1 MKEIILK
8 HLHEAVGVPLGI
20 ENSAKNLFN
29 DLIKKFDEG
38 DYRDNYIFKNTDG
51 RYSFSDFDFG
61 SINFNIEIVPYQG
74 DIIQFGGFGFGEKSE
89 VGDTG
94 RLEVDFSDELHLQAT
109 IVVPED
115 LESFGADDITELFK
129 SQRPR
134 IISVLAHELKHA
146 YDSFKKPHK
155 TVIDTSKYQTYSS
168 FRTNLEPI
176 DSLIFD
182 LYYINTVES
191 LVRPSEIYTLMREKK
206 ISKKDFLDFLQSTD
220 TYKNLLKIRNF
231 SYKKFR
237 EELKQYK
244 DDIERIVS
252 GFDNV
257 DELPDNFEETLDIFL
272 GAVYKTIGQSV
283 VSYAQRIV
291 TTGLGFLSIL
301 TGIPE
306 NRIKIYD
313 KVVKDIS
320 KYEENPIKY
329 YEFLEKMFKFEGM
342 KAIKR
347 LSKLYSLATNNK
359 VDTSIKDPIS
369 REIVVNEVK
378 LGLKTPKKINNK

>member
-8 HLHEAVGVPLGI
+8 HLQEAVGVPLGI
-20 ENSAKNLFN
+20 ENSAKNLFD
-29 DLIKKFDEG
+29 DLMKKFDDG
-38 DYRDNYIFKNTDG
+38 DYNDNYIFKNTGG
-51 RYSFSDFDFG
+51 RYSFSDFDFD
-61 SINFNIEIVPYQG
+61 SINFNIELKPYNG
-74 DIIQFGGFGFGEKSE
+74 DILQFGGFGFGEKSGI
-89 VGDTG
+89 GDTG
-94 RLEVDFSDELHLQAT
+94 RLEVDFSDELYLQA
-109 IVVPED
+109 IIAVPRD
-115 LESFGADDITELFK
+115 FESLSVDDIVELFK

-155 TVIDTSKYQTYSS
+155 TVIDTSKYQAYSGL
-168 FRTNLEPI
+168 RTGLEPI

-182 LYYINTVES
+182 LYYINAIES
-191 LVRPSEIYTLMREKK
+191 LVRPSEIYTLMKERK
-206 ISKKDFLDFLQSTD
+206 ISRKDFLDFLQSTD

-231 SYKKFR
+231 SYRKFR

-244 DDIERIVS
+244 DEIEDIVLS
-252 GFDNV
+252 FDNV
-257 DELPDNFEETLDIFL
+257 DGLPDNFEETLDIFL
-272 GAVYKTIGQSV
+272 KSVYTTIGGEIA
-283 VSYAQRIV
+283 SYAQRMV
-291 TTGLGFLSIL
+291 TSGLGFLTIL

-313 KVVKDIS
+313 KIMKDIS

-329 YEFLEKMFKFEGM
+329 YEFLEKMFKFESM

-347 LSKLYSLATNNK
+347 LSKLYSLTTNDK

-369 REIVVNEVK
+369 KEIAVNEVK
-378 LGLKTPKKINNK
+378 LGLKTPKKLNNK

>member
-8 HLHEAVGVPLGI
+8 HLHEAVGVPQGI
-20 ENSAKNLFN
+20 ENGAKNLFN
-29 DLIKKFDEG
+29 DLMKKFDEG
-38 DYRDNYIFKNTDG
+38 DYRDKYIFKNTG
-51 RYSFSDFDFG
+51 GKYSFSDFDFD
-61 SINFNIEIVPYQG
+61 SINFNIEIVPYRG

-94 RLEVDFSDELHLQAT
+94 RLEIDVSNELYLQAT

-129 SQRPR
+129 SQKKK
-134 IISVLAHELKHA
+134 IISVLSHELKHA

-155 TVIDTSKYQTYSS
+155 TVINTSKYQTYSS

-237 EELKQYK
+237 EDLKQYK
-244 DDIERIVS
+244 NEIEGIVS

-283 VSYAQRIV
+283 VSYAQGIV

-347 LSKLYSLATNNK
+347 LSKLYSLATDNK

-369 REIVVNEVK
+369 REIAVNEVK

>member
-8 HLHEAVGVPLGI
+8 HLHEAVGVPQGI
-20 ENSAKNLFN
+20 ENGAKNLFN
-29 DLIKKFDEG
+29 DLMKKFDEG
-38 DYRDNYIFKNTDG
+38 DYRDEYIFKNTG
-51 RYSFSDFDFG
+51 GKYSFSDFDFD
-61 SINFNIEIVPYQG
+61 SINFNIEIVPYRG

-94 RLEVDFSDELHLQAT
+94 RLEIDVSNELYLQAT

-129 SQRPR
+129 SQKKK
-134 IISVLAHELKHA
+134 IISVLSHELKHA

-155 TVIDTSKYQTYSS
+155 TVINTSKYQTYSS

-237 EELKQYK
+237 EDLKQYK
-244 DDIERIVS
+244 NEIEGIVS

-283 VSYAQRIV
+283 VSYAQGIV

-347 LSKLYSLATNNK
+347 LSKLYSLATDNK

-369 REIVVNEVK
+369 REIAVNEVK

>member
-38 DYRDNYIFKNTDG
+38 DYRNNYIFKNTGG

-74 DIIQFGGFGFGEKSE
+74 NIIQFGGFGFGEKSE

-129 SQRPR
+129 SQKKK
-134 IISVLAHELKHA
+134 IISVLSHELKHA

-155 TVIDTSKYQTYSS
+155 TVINTSKYQTYSS
-168 FRTNLEPI
+168 FRTNFKPI
-176 DSLIFD
+176 DELIFD
-182 LYYINTVES
+182 LYYINAIES
-191 LVRPSEIYTLMREKK
+191 LVRPSEIYALMKERE

-244 DDIERIVS
+244 NEIEGIVLS
-252 GFDNV
+252 FDNV

-283 VSYAQRIV
+283 VSYAQGIV
-291 TTGLGFLSIL
+291 KTGLGFLSIL

-306 NRIKIYD
+306 NRMKVYD
-313 KVVKDIS
+313 KVVKDIL

-347 LSKLYSLATNNK
+347 LSKLYSLATDNK

-369 REIVVNEVK
+369 REIAVNEVK

>member
-20 ENSAKNLFN
+20 ENGAKNLFN
-29 DLIKKFDEG
+29 DLMKKFDEG
-38 DYRDNYIFKNTDG
+38 DYRNNYIFKNTGG

-74 DIIQFGGFGFGEKSE
+74 NIIQFGGFGFGEKSE

-115 LESFGADDITELFK
+115 LESFGVDDITELFK
-129 SQRPR
+129 NQRTK
-134 IISVLAHELKHA
+134 IISVLSHELKHA

-155 TVIDTSKYQTYSS
+155 TVINTSKYQTYSS

-237 EELKQYK
+237 EDLKQYK
-244 DDIERIVS
+244 NEIEGIVS

-272 GAVYKTIGQSV
+272 GAVYKTIGRSV
-283 VSYAQRIV
+283 VSYAQGIV

-347 LSKLYSLATNNK
+347 LSKLYSLATDNK

-369 REIVVNEVK
+369 REIAVNEVK